1 MGLLEEVTKF
11 PVAGLLCL
19 QITSKLYPAGC
30 RITGQTEFSASA
42 GHLCRSWSRKPTG
55 KHQGKETEGL
65 SLAPS
70 LLNPQTPRHRHRACR
85 PYL

>member
-1 MGLLEEVTKF
+1 MGLLEEKTEF

-42 GHLCRSWSRKPTG
+42 GHLCKSWSRKLESTG
-55 KHQGKETEGL
+55 TKSEGL
-65 SLAPS
+65 TGTLSTEPLTPEA
-70 LLNPQTPRHRHRACR
+70 LNPSV
-85 PYL
+85 